1 MMKFLMF
8 TLIGGALLLAITT
21 ANADDS
27 FRCGSHIIDVGDP
40 REDVLEYCGKPT
52 MEEGW
57 TWTYDRGS
65 EEMRRVI
72 HFDADGTVARIHEG
86 DTM

>member
-1 MMKFLMF
+1 MNFSMITFV
-8 TLIGGALLLAITT
+8 GSALLLAATSV
-21 ANADDS
+21 NADDS

-52 MEEGW
+52 IEEGW
-57 TWTYDRGS
+57 TWTYERGS
-65 EEMRRVI
+65 EELRMVI